1 MPVIAMTREMG
12 SKGKDVAIGLAE
24 RIGLHIVHHNLVE
37 RGLSERLH
45 AEESDVHRHL
55 EGKTSL
61 LDRWKLP
68 GRNVSRMTACEV
80 LGIAER
86 GNVIIRGWGST
97 HLLRSVQ
104 HVLRVRVCAPLECRT
119 RTMMERLD
127 TTDEKLVNRE
137 ILTNDVAHSRIL
149 KRLTRADWQDPLQ
162 YDLVINTER
171 MPIDEG
177 VTLIADAL
185 RQSTW
190 QETPDSM
197 NLLTQLRIESQVRAI
212 LSAAHGPRGDMSSI
226 NVEVRVVSEQRTV
239 RLSGGVRQA
248 TTRDRVIRAV
258 KELDD
263 SLQVVDDIQRV
274 HE

>member
-1 MPVIAMTREMG
+1 
-12 SKGKDVAIGLAE
+12 
-24 RIGLHIVHHNLVE
+24 
-37 RGLSERLH
+37 
-45 AEESDVHRHL
+45 
-55 EGKTSL
+55 
-61 LDRWKLP
+61 
-68 GRNVSRMTACEV
+68 
-80 LGIAER
+80 
-86 GNVIIRGWGST
+86 
-97 HLLRSVQ
+97 
-104 HVLRVRVCAPLECRT
+104 
-119 RTMMERLD
+119 MERLD